1 LISGRDLVKLTE
13 NLGLGLIQ
21 VYDIDQ
27 RFFNDFEFEK

>member
-1 LISGRDLVKLTE
+1 ME